1 MKQAQIQLSLRDMPE
16 VLAGMR
22 VELAKVLREEAGEE
36 TDPRTA
42 RRLREIADYFEAGLS
57 RADRRGMR

>member
-1 MKQAQIQLSLRDMPE
+1 MKQTIQLTVREMPA
-16 VLAGMR
+16 VLAEMR

-36 TDPRTA
+36 HDLRTA

-57 RADRRGMR
+57 RSDRRGMR